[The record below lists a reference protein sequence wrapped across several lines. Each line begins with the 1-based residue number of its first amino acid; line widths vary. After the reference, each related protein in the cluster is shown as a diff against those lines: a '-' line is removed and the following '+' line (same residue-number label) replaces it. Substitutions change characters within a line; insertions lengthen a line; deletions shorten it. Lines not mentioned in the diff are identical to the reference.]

1 MCEILLPVHFHNHSI
16 KKLQIPFKQN
26 ILNLSL
32 GYIDCIFY
40 IFCGKMIYLSSSR
53 VNDKTIIFIM
63 LFIYLLLY
71 IK

>member
-1 MCEILLPVHFHNHSI
+1 MREILLSVHFHNHSI

-40 IFCGKMIYLSSSR
+40 IFCRKMKAFYLKILS
-53 VNDKTIIFIM
+53 
-63 LFIYLLLY
+63 Y
-71 IK
+71 

>member
-1 MCEILLPVHFHNHSI
+1 MCEILLSVHFHNHSI

-40 IFCGKMIYLSSSR
+40 IFCRKIPNLSSLS
-53 VNDKTIIFIM
+53 VIGKTIIIIKM
-63 LFIYLLLY
+63 L
-71 IK
+71 